1 MLFSTFPGLIYD
13 LINKHLPLST
23 AALKGHMVQN
33 RRGIRATSS
42 DVQQVIDARKCV
54 SDMSPAKQI
63 CSAEED
69 EIYCIAVIGNRN
81 ENTIYS
87 DLTGRFPVQSYEGM
101 QYIFVAYVYKINTI
115 LMHPM
120 KLRADP
126 AMVTAFTSIYNKLAA
141 TSHQP
146 KHHVLD
152 NECSG
157 AVQQFLEKKGVTR
170 KNVDANNY
178 KVDATEPTVKTA
190 KYRVIATMATFDA
203 SCSIQLWSKMTP

>member
-1 MLFSTFPGLIYD
+1 MLPKQVHKQSYPRTTTRTYDCHQKQTFLATIHKHPVLFSTSQGLTYE

-69 EIYCIAVIGNRN
+69 EIYCFPVNGDRN

-87 DLTGRFPVQSYEGM
+87 DLTA
-101 QYIFVAYVYKINTI
+101 IT
-115 LMHPM
+115 L
-120 KLRADP
+120 
-126 AMVTAFTSIYNKLAA
+126 
-141 TSHQP
+141 
-146 KHHVLD
+146 
-152 NECSG
+152 
-157 AVQQFLEKKGVTR
+157 
-170 KNVDANNY
+170 
-178 KVDATEPTVKTA
+178 
-190 KYRVIATMATFDA
+190 
-203 SCSIQLWSKMTP
+203 